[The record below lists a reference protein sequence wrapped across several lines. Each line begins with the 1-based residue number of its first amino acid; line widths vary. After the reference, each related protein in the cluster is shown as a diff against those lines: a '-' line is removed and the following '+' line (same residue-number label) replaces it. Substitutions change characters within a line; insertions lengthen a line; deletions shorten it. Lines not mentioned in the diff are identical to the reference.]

1 MSVECEYMQVVPIA
15 VGYLKHSLTSA
26 IQNPHTLNLLIL
38 ILICLIVD
46 NVEEPQLI
54 HALRS
59 GNDTQPVTE
68 LLLLKELF
76 CPVRR
81 LVSRDLLQTKDIA
94 WLRHSQ
100 VLEVAAREF
109 LVRDNLDLA
118 VTLLRDLDGVAE
130 VTGTAVNLY
139 AVVKELLKGSN
150 IEDLVICG
158 LGGVDDELLDA
169 RYISHCYDKFST

>member
-1 MSVECEYMQVVPIA
+1 MSVECECMQVVPIA

-46 NVEEPQLI
+46 NVEEPQLV

-76 CPVRR
+76 GPVRR
-81 LVSRDLLQTKDIA
+81 LVSRDLLQRT
-94 WLRHSQ
+94 
-100 VLEVAAREF
+100 
-109 LVRDNLDLA
+109 
-118 VTLLRDLDGVAE
+118 
-130 VTGTAVNLY
+130 
-139 AVVKELLKGSN
+139 
-150 IEDLVICG
+150 
-158 LGGVDDELLDA
+158 
-169 RYISHCYDKFST
+169 